1 MEQKRSKRK
10 HENEVLQPSK
20 KIKDLIAEY
29 EDKKDFGDT
38 LKLLE
43 LVDGV
48 GSEFNVTSYKTIDT
62 KFGQRKVFS
71 IVYNQAEFDV
81 WEVHALSMLC
91 KVETLDIG
99 LCEDKINI
107 HMIVDKIVNNRV
119 YLSITDVK

>member
-1 MEQKRSKRK
+1 MEPKRSKRK
-10 HENEVLQPSK
+10 HEEEIIKPSK
-20 KIKDLIAEY
+20 KIKDIIAEY
-29 EDKKDFGDT
+29 EDKKDAGDT

-48 GSEFNVTSYKTIDT
+48 GSEFIVTKYRCIDT

-71 IVYNQAEFDV
+71 IVYDTAEFEV
-81 WEVHALSMLC
+81 WEIHDLSKLC

-99 LCEDKINI
+99 LANDSINI
-107 HMIVDKIVNNRV
+107 HMIVDRIVKNRV